1 VKHASGARF
10 VVVTALLLIAAGAH
24 AQALN
29 IYVTTVRAADSG
41 PCDPQLEAM
50 RPRLR
55 KLAGYRAYQLV
66 GEQQRR
72 VAWRNTE
79 EFDLGD
85 GRSLVLLPKGMAD
98 ERVMMQVRLLEGRR
112 RLVDTNVRLVNG
124 GTMVFGL
131 GRDAR
136 TADGA
141 TLILLRAQDNRAQD
155 NRAQNTRARASRPQD
170 SQPQD
175 SQPQDSQPQD
185 SRQGPR

>member
-1 VKHASGARF
+1 VKHASGASF
-10 VVVTALLLIAAGAH
+10 VVVTTLLLIAAGAH
-24 AQALN
+24 AQALD
-29 IYVTTVRAADSG
+29 IQVTTVRAADSG

-79 EFDLGD
+79 AFDLGD

-98 ERVMMQVRLLEGRR
+98 ERVMLQVRLLEGRR
-112 RLVDTNVRLVNG
+112 RLLDTNVWLVNG

-141 TLILLRAQDNRAQD
+141 TLILLRALDRAQN
-155 NRAQNTRARASRPQD
+155 NRAQNNRAQNNRPQD
-170 SQPQD
+170 NRPQD
-175 SQPQDSQPQD
+175 NQ
-185 SRQGPR
+185 QGAR

>member
-1 VKHASGARF
+1 MTHLNGVTL
-10 VVVTALLLIAAGAH
+10 VVVAALLLVAAGAG
-24 AQALN
+24 AQPLE
-29 IYVTTVRAADSG
+29 IHVTTVRAADRG

-55 KLAGYRAYQLV
+55 KLAGYRAFQLI

-79 EFDLGD
+79 AFDLGD
-85 GRSLVLLPKGMAD
+85 GRSLVLLPKGMSD

-124 GTMVFGL
+124 GTMVFGV

-136 TADGA
+136 AADGA
-141 TLILLRAQDNRAQD
+141 LLILLRAED
-155 NRAQNTRARASRPQD
+155 AR
-170 SQPQD
+170 
-175 SQPQDSQPQD
+175 
-185 SRQGPR
+185 

>member
-1 VKHASGARF
+1 MKHASGASF
-10 VVVTALLLIAAGAH
+10 VVVTAVLLIAAGVQ
-24 AQALN
+24 AQALD
-29 IYVTTVRAADSG
+29 IHVTTVRAADTG

-141 TLILLRAQDNRAQD
+141 TLIILRAQDNRPQD
-155 NRAQNTRARASRPQD
+155 NQPRD
-170 SQPQD
+170 SQARD
-175 SQPQDSQPQD
+175 GQPRDG
-185 SRQGPR
+185 QGAR

>member
-1 VKHASGARF
+1 VRHTSEASC
-10 VVVTALLLIAAGAH
+10 VVVTALLLIVAGAH
-24 AQALN
+24 AQALD
-29 IYVTTVRAADSG
+29 IHVTTVRAADSG

-55 KLAGYRAYQLV
+55 KLAGYRAYQLL

-79 EFDLGD
+79 EFDLGE
-85 GRSLVLLPKGMAD
+85 GRSLVLLPKGMSD

-136 TADGA
+136 AADGA
-141 TLILLRAQDNRAQD
+141 LLILLRAQDNRPQD
-155 NRAQNTRARASRPQD
+155 NRPQGT
-170 SQPQD
+170 Q
-175 SQPQDSQPQD
+175 
-185 SRQGPR
+185 QGDR